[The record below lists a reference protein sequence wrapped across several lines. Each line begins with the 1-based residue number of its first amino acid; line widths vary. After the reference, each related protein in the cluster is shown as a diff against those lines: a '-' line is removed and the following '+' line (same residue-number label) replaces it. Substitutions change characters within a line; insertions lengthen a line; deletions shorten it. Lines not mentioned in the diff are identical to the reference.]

1 MVKYRPISHLQR
13 AFHQWFS
20 VHNFSFASSG
30 LPSAARSRPPFDGYS
45 IPASAFRSYP
55 NTTLHRPSSGVRTPA
70 PAYDRRTALS
80 RCPFQFETGYS
91 GCSLGPSRPLPP
103 PFSALPST
111 SFSDPL
117 TSSWT
122 NLDSRGGRQH
132 LVRGVT
138 NGDDA
143 LLAARNYIGVN
154 DGVGAWKGKE
164 LGHAALWS
172 RLMLHFW
179 VQEVEDSINRLEQGL
194 EEGGP
199 DTVKCLQRAYEE
211 TVNSTTLPTCNWRGT
226 TTSVTALLYHTTYE
240 SELRPALYVTNI
252 GDSQLLV
259 IRPSTRQVL
268 FRTIA
273 QYHGIDCPRQLG
285 TQSPDRPQTDAVAT
299 ALTLN
304 EDDIV
309 IAISDG
315 VVDNLWEHE
324 ILAITLDALDEYNKW
339 LASATAPATAA
350 RMRRAGGPMVYI
362 ARKILDAA
370 RNVAFD
376 PSAESPYM
384 EKAMDRGVLRQG
396 GKEDDI
402 SVVVARC
409 RKRGLEG

>member
-1 MVKYRPISHLQR
+1 MIKPRPISNLQR

-20 VHNFSFASSG
+20 IHNFSFAGSGPSSG
-30 LPSAARSRPPFDGYS
+30 RSGPPFDGLS
-45 IPASAFRSYP
+45 IPSGFRSHP
-55 NTTLHRPSSGVRTPA
+55 NTTVHRPSSGVRTPA
-70 PAYDRRTALS
+70 PPGDRQTALS

-122 NLDSRGGRQH
+122 NLDSRGGGQH

-143 LLAARNYIGVN
+143 ILAARNYIGVN
-154 DGVGAWKGKE
+154 DGVAAWKSRR

-179 VQEVEDSINRLEQGL
+179 AHEVEESINRLEQGL
-194 EEGGP
+194 DKGGP
-199 DTVKCLQRAYEE
+199 DTIKCLQRAYDD

-226 TTSVTALLYHTTYE
+226 TTSVTALLYHTNHGGE
-240 SELRPALYVTNI
+240 SQPALYVANI

-259 IRPSTRQVL
+259 VRPSTRQVL
-268 FRTIA
+268 FRTTA
-273 QYHGIDCPRQLG
+273 QYNGVDCPRQLG
-285 TQSPDRPQTDAVAT
+285 TNSSDRPQTDAVAT
-299 ALTLN
+299 SLSLK

-309 IAISDG
+309 IAMSDG

-324 ILAITLDALDEYNKW
+324 ILTITLNALEQYNKC
-339 LASATAPATAA
+339 LASAKIPATAA
-350 RMRRAGGPMVYI
+350 RLRRAGGPMVYI
-362 ARKILDAA
+362 ARRILNAA
-370 RNVAFD
+370 RTVAFD

-384 EKAMDRGVLRQG
+384 EKAMERGVMRQG

-409 RKRGLEG
+409 RKRTLKG